1 MKAREREVLVL
12 RTLAA
17 MPFLDWLEL
26 AAVSGLAEATA
37 RRVLGRLKAQ
47 GMVECFHHA
56 SPFTAATRRWQLT
69 YPGLERLAAAE
80 GLAVARLLRARP
92 LSAHWQRLLLARL
105 DAVAVIHR
113 LASAVASVDGPFR
126 FRWYRAHPL
135 DAAIALS
142 GGRTV
147 GVIRQ
152 GATADRTA
160 FADRV
165 NWLVNSRETLPRGL
179 LTIFPDDI
187 RLRQARRLLARY
199 PGPVCLALE
208 QDVARSVAD
217 DPVWR
222 TPSVSAALSLGEA
235 LSNLRPGGGLPAE
248 PPLERTARPAGI
260 DTDIPVED
268 IPNHLLP
275 VLLKPADKRML
286 DCLSDWPWATAD
298 DLCAFLDLSDSRVWR
313 VAARLE
319 DLGLI
324 VRTVLG
330 GQRRLALARRGLT
343 LLARRDRASVAT
355 ARRRW
360 SVQDRDGEPAKDWR
374 EVPGVRSRPL
384 ARTIEH
390 TDGVHRFL
398 GDLLRQARD
407 TPGCRVLQVSPAHH
421 STRYVRHRGHLRSV
435 HPDAFGVVRV
445 RGRTIPFFL
454 EWERRAVHPSTM
466 AARLAPYLRY
476 YSSNQPR
483 HDHGHQPLVLLVCD
497 DFIAEGNFLG
507 VARNEMEQA
516 DVELPL
522 WISHTGLLEKV
533 GPLGKAWRNPD
544 ALEPSHLFDQSR
556 MA

>member
-1 MKAREREVLVL
+1 MKAREQEVLVL

-37 RRVLGRLKAQ
+37 RRVLDRLKAQ
-47 GMVECFHHA
+47 GLVGFLRHA
-56 SPFTAATRRWQLT
+56 SPLIAATRRWQLT
-69 YPGLERLAAAE
+69 HPGLERLAAAE
-80 GLAVARLLRARP
+80 GMEMERLLRARP

-126 FRWYRAHPL
+126 FRWYRGHPL
-135 DAAIALS
+135 DAAISLS

-152 GATADRTA
+152 GATTDHSA
-160 FADRV
+160 FADRL

-179 LTIFPDDI
+179 LAIFPDEI

-199 PGPVCLALE
+199 PGPVYLALE
-208 QDVARSVAD
+208 RDAARCQAVDVI
-217 DPVWR
+217 WC
-222 TPSVSAALSLGEA
+222 TPTVSTPLSLEDTLA
-235 LSNLRPGGGLPAE
+235 SLRPGGRLPTE
-248 PPLERTARPAGI
+248 PPLEGASRPEGLDTGI
-260 DTDIPVED
+260 PAED
-268 IPNHLLP
+268 VPNHLLP

-286 DCLSDWPWATAD
+286 DCLSDWPWATVD
-298 DLCAFLDLSDSRVWR
+298 DLCALLDLSGSRVWR

-319 DLGLI
+319 DLGL
-324 VRTVLG
+324 VARNSLG
-330 GQRRLALARRGLT
+330 GRRRLALGESGLT
-343 LLARRDRASVAT
+343 ILARRDRASVT
-355 ARRRW
+355 MARRRW
-360 SVQDRDGEPAKDWR
+360 SVQQPDGEPADHWR
-374 EVPGVRSRPL
+374 EVSGARSRPL

-398 GDLLRQARD
+398 GSMLRQAKD
-407 TPGCRVLQVSPAHH
+407 TPGCRALQVSPPHH
-421 STRYVRHRGHLRSV
+421 STRYFRHRGNLRSV

-445 RGRTIPFFL
+445 HGRTLPFFL

-476 YSSNQPR
+476 YSSSQPR
-483 HDHGHQPLVLLVCD
+483 DDHGHRPLVLVVFD

-507 VARNEMEQA
+507 VARAEMERA
-516 DVELPL
+516 SVDLPL
-522 WISHTGLLEKV
+522 WVSHTELLEKV
-533 GPLGKAWRNPD
+533 GPLGQAWRSPD
-544 ALEPSHLFDQSR
+544 VLEAKCAF
-556 MA
+556 A

>member
-1 MKAREREVLVL
+1 MKAREREILVL

-56 SPFTAATRRWQLT
+56 SPLTAATRRWQLT
-69 YPGLERLAAAE
+69 SPGLERLAAAE
-80 GLAVARLLRARP
+80 GTAVARLLRARP

-113 LASAVASVDGPFR
+113 LASAVAAVEEDFR
-126 FRWYRAHPL
+126 FRWCRAHPL
-135 DAAIALS
+135 DAAIALA

-147 GVIRQ
+147 GVVRQ

-179 LTIFPDDI
+179 LALFPDEI
-187 RLRQARRLLARY
+187 RLRQTRRLLARY
-199 PGPVCLALE
+199 PGPVYLALE
-208 QDVARSVAD
+208 RDAARCQAD
-217 DPVWR
+217 DVIWR
-222 TPSVSAALSLGEA
+222 TPSVPTLLSLEEA
-235 LSNLRPGGGLPAE
+235 LANLRPGGGLPTESPLARASFPETVSTDE
-248 PPLERTARPAGI
+248 PG
-260 DTDIPVED
+260 DNV
-268 IPNHLLP
+268 PNHLLP
-275 VLLKPADKRML
+275 ALLKPADKRML
-286 DCLSDWPWATAD
+286 DCLADWPWATVD

-319 DLGLI
+319 DLGLV
-324 VRTVLG
+324 VRSSLG
-330 GQRRLALARRGLT
+330 GQRRLALGERGLT
-343 LLARRDRASVAT
+343 LLARRDRASVST
-355 ARRRW
+355 ALRRW
-360 SVQDRDGEPAKDWR
+360 SVQDPDGAPAAHWRD
-374 EVPGVRSRPL
+374 VPGVRSRPL
-384 ARTIEH
+384 ARTVEH
-390 TDGVHRFL
+390 TEGVHRFL
-398 GDLLRQARD
+398 GNLLRQAKQ
-407 TPGCRVLQVSPAHH
+407 TSGCRALQVSPPHH
-421 STRYVRHRGHLRSV
+421 STRYFRHRGNLRSI
-435 HPDAFGVVRV
+435 HPDAFGVVQV
-445 RGRTIPFFL
+445 HDKTLPFFL

-483 HDHGHQPLVLLVCD
+483 HDHCPRPLVLLVCD

-507 VARNEMEQA
+507 VARNEMERA
-516 DVELPL
+516 GVDLPL

-533 GPLGKAWRNPD
+533 GPLGMAWRDPD
-544 ALEPSHLFDQSR
+544 VLEPSRAF
-556 MA
+556 A